1 MEVFAA
7 DWFLSSQ
14 SDKLL
19 CPSRKL
25 FIISGTMASTD
36 SQPMIPEAL
45 SLKRL
50 YIFTYPR
57 TASSLLVKI
66 LNLPNQPSVISRKG
80 GGYFFLPAIQ
90 RQRELRLLEKSY
102 PHWSED
108 EKERLREQFQQCSR
122 DFGQFFAS
130 EEAAGKTIVVKEH
143 VTHMI
148 DPISKMSYVY
158 SSQYAP
164 EPPWKIN
171 LSATN
176 TKRPRNMGANNT
188 VLQDEFLRTWF
199 PTFLIRHPAVA
210 FPSYYRIFF
219 RSHPSEEEMSE
230 IEGELTSAMTLR
242 WTRHLYDWYINLWE
256 YLTLNNTKR
265 AKPIVL
271 DAEDMLSDPQILI
284 RFCDVVGLD
293 SKKLR
298 FNWDPPNST
307 ELQQTDPLTKK
318 MNATLL
324 SSSGVIKGK
333 KADDLNLEYEIE
345 NWKAEF
351 GEYGGL
357 RLAKWVQTAM
367 PDYEYLRSKAFI

>member
-1 MEVFAA
+1 
-7 DWFLSSQ
+7 
-14 SDKLL
+14 
-19 CPSRKL
+19 
-25 FIISGTMASTD
+25 
-36 SQPMIPEAL
+36 MIPEAL
-45 SLKRL
+45 SFKRL

-66 LNLPNQPSVISRKG
+66 LNLPNQPSVISQKG

-90 RQRELRLLEKSY
+90 RQRELRLLEKCY
-102 PHWSED
+102 LHWSED
-108 EKERLREQFQQCSR
+108 EKEQLREQFQQCSR
-122 DFGQFFAS
+122 NFGQFVAS
-130 EEAAGKTIVVKEH
+130 KEAAGKTLVVKEH

-148 DPISKMSYVY
+148 EPISKMGYVY
-158 SSQYAP
+158 NSHLVP
-164 EPPWKIN
+164 EPPWKIY
-171 LSATN
+171 LPGTN
-176 TKRPRNMGANNT
+176 KWRPPSMGINNT
-188 VLQDEFLRTWF
+188 VLQDEFLLTWF

-219 RSHPSEEEMSE
+219 NSHPSEEEMSA

-256 YLTLNNTKR
+256 YLKLNDSKR

-271 DAEDMLSDPQILI
+271 DADDVLSEPQILI

-293 SKKLR
+293 STKLR
-298 FNWDPPNST
+298 FHWDPPTST

-333 KADDLNLEYEIE
+333 KTEDLNLGYEIE
-345 NWKAEF
+345 TWKAEF
-351 GEYGGL
+351 GEDGGL
-357 RLAKWVQTAM
+357 RLAKWVQAAM
-367 PDYEYLRSKAFI
+367 SDYEYLRSKAFS